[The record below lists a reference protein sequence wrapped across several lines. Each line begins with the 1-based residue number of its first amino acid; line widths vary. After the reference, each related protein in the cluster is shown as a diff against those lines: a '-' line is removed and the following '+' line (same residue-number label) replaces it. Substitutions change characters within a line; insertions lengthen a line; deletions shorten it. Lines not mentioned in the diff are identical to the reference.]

1 MKVLMGQGLARK
13 YGERIEKLG
22 YQVLSY
28 DEKNPNEKSDYGE
41 GILIGAIDLK
51 KINYKDHKN
60 LKYIFLTSVGIDF
73 LDLDYIKKKE
83 ITLSNNNGAY
93 DDPIAEWIVYG
104 LLQINKNDR
113 RNIENQKEKLWKKR
127 SFAYNLYGK
136 KALFMGTGTIAVAG
150 AKRLKG
156 FEIELNGFNTS
167 GRKVEPF
174 DNVYSL
180 EELDKILKEMDYII
194 MCLPGTEKT
203 HHILNAERFAKL
215 KDGVVVV
222 NISRGSTIDEDALV
236 DAIKSGKVRGAALD
250 VFEEEPLSKDSE
262 LWDLE
267 NVYIYPHISFACE
280 DLSTR
285 QFATAYQNLK
295 ALKNDGDFKNI
306 VDFDKGY

>member
-1 MKVLMGQGLARK
+1 MGQGLTRK

-22 YQVLSY
+22 YQVIGY

-41 GILIGAIDLK
+41 DILIGAIDLK
-51 KINYKDHKN
+51 KINYKGHKN

-73 LDLDYIKKKE
+73 LDLDYIKEKE

-180 EELDKILKEMDYII
+180 EELDGILPEMDYLI
-194 MCLPGTEKT
+194 MCLPETEKT
-203 HHILNAERFAKL
+203 HNILNADRFKRL

-250 VFEEEPLSKDSE
+250 VFEEEPLSKESE
-262 LWDLE
+262 LWELE

-280 DLSTR
+280 DLGAR

-295 ALKNDGDFKNI
+295 ALKNAGDFKNI